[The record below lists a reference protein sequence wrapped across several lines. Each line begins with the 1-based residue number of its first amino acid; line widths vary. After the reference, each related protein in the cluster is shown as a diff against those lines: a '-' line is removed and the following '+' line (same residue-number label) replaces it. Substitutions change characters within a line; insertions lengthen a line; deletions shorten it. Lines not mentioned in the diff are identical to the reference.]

1 MFSALA
7 FYSDGLSSNPADAQS
22 LKCKMLFQ
30 NNENKN
36 KKRSE
41 LAHFLHVNEVR
52 PQGAIFVAE
61 KNPKCLILG

>member
-1 MFSALA
+1 
-7 FYSDGLSSNPADAQS
+7 
-22 LKCKMLFQ
+22 MLFQ